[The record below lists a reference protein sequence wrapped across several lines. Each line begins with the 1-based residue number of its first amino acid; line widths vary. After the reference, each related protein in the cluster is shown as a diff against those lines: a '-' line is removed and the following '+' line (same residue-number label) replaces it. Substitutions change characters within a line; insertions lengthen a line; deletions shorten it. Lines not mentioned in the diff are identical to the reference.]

1 MHLKTNIGVVKFLG
15 SISKVI
21 NAIYKNNQLNIFDRN
36 LIKESMPPFSVLLSN
51 VLFSILTNWIYVP
64 IAKKM
69 NRTIKT
75 EVKIIM
81 SKSSILLFSFN
92 I

>member
-36 LIKESMPPFSVLLSN
+36 LINESIPPFSVLLSN